1 MFHKYSVLLLTNRQ
15 KYHIIVSNDTLFR
28 GEMEINY
35 QLLDNIFL
43 FDGLCEE
50 DKKRIADNLSPRVRE
65 YHRGELIFSGES
77 AEKCVGFVLSGECE
91 VRRTR
96 EDDFVILNTLTNGSS
111 FGILSV
117 FAADDEFPTSIF
129 ARKNAA
135 VLFFSDF
142 EIKSLVEEYPK
153 IALNVIGFLSK
164 RIIFLNKKI
173 ATYSGGSVN
182 EKLSSY
188 LYTKYLSEGDEFPL
202 NCKRCSEALGVG
214 RASVYRALD
223 ALASGGIITFNDKKI
238 KINDPS
244 GLERN

>member
-1 MFHKYSVLLLTNRQ
+1 MK
-15 KYHIIVSNDTLFR
+15 
-28 GEMEINY
+28 INY
-35 QLLDNIFL
+35 KQIDNIFL
-43 FDGLCEE
+43 FDGLNEE
-50 DKKRIADNLSPRVRE
+50 EKKQLSDSLEPRISE
-65 YHRGELIFSGES
+65 YHRGDLVFSGES
-77 AEKCVGFVLSGECE
+77 TEKCVGFVLSGECE
-91 VRRTR
+91 VRRKR
-96 EDDFVILNTLTNGSS
+96 EGDYVILNTLAEGAS

-117 FAADDEFPTSIF
+117 FAADDEFPTSVF

-135 VLFFSDF
+135 VLFFSDS
-142 EIKSLVEEYPK
+142 EIKRMVEEYPK

-223 ALASGGIITFNDKKI
+223 ALASGGIITFNNKKI
-238 KINDPS
+238 KINDPN